1 MMYKKEI
8 NRTRN
13 RRPTCI
19 ILVMLLLICFSCK
32 KEEEIDNTP
41 LGQIFSLAAENSN
54 LRSLIIYKD
63 GQIVKEKYF
72 HSAGP
77 NIQHDVRS
85 VTKSVLATLV
95 GIAIDKGFIKSD
107 SVKIGA
113 FLKPLIIN
121 IEQAKANIKISDLLS
136 MSSGISGNDLVGI
149 TEYED
154 WRSAPNQL
162 IYTLNKPMV
171 YKPGEYFSYNSGAS
185 HILSIILTQAT
196 GMSTFEF
203 ARKYLFQPLG
213 IADHSWEQD
222 KQGNYNGS
230 AGISLTPYDM
240 LKLGQLHLNKGTYND
255 TRIVSEEWIDQVTSD
270 KITTKGTQSYASSYG
285 YLWWIG
291 NANGHEY
298 SFASGYGGQFI
309 VVVPDLKLV
318 VIATNK
324 WSGVSG
330 TTTSQQWYSTL
341 SIIVTKI
348 ISLY

>member
-1 MMYKKEI
+1 MYKKEI
-8 NRTRN
+8 NGIKN
-13 RRPTCI
+13 RIQICFVLAM
-19 ILVMLLLICFSCK
+19 LVLICFSCK
-32 KEEEIDNTP
+32 KEEEIDNSP

-54 LRSLIIYKD
+54 LRSLIVYKD

-107 SVKIGA
+107 TVKIGT
-113 FLKPLIIN
+113 FLKPLASN

-136 MSSGISGNDLVGI
+136 MTSGISGNDLVSVN
-149 TEYED
+149 EYED
-154 WRSAPNQL
+154 WRSSPNQL
-162 IYTLNKPMV
+162 ISTLNKPMV

-203 ARKYLFQPLG
+203 ARKYLFQPLV

-230 AGISLTPYDM
+230 SGSSFTPHDM
-240 LKLGQLHLNKGTYND
+240 LKLGQLYLNKGTYNGV
-255 TRIVSEEWIDQVTSD
+255 RVVSETWIDKVTSA
-270 KITTKGTQSYASSYG
+270 KISTKAQPYASSYG

-291 NANGHEY
+291 SANGHNY
-298 SFASGYGGQFI
+298 SFANGYGGQFI

-318 VIATNK
+318 VVATNK
-324 WSGVSG
+324 WMGVPG
-330 TTTSQQWYSTL
+330 QTTSQQWYSTL
-341 SIIVTKI
+341 SIIMTKI
-348 ISLY
+348 IPLN